1 MDRAMDFLHNLNLR
15 DKRNILSSIAAGTL
29 VSNQA

>member
-1 MDRAMDFLHNLNLR
+1 MDFLHNLNLR

-29 VSNQA
+29 VIKLINICI